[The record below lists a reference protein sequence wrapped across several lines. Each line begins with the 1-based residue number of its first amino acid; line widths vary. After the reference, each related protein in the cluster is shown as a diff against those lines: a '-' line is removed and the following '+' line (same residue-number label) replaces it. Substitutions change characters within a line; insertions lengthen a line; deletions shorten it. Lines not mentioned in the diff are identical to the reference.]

1 MKKIYTA
8 LCMCLCC
15 LLVGCGNIEDVN
27 EKMTNCVNNE
37 IVKQF
42 NDNELIN
49 DFAVKDIKYEVTE
62 DWETGMSVK
71 CRLYIKS
78 KELEKYADTNKDD
91 KETIDKLLNIFRHIF
106 EVQHN
111 LSESQYLY
119 ELGKRE
125 IYYDLFLSDNYR
137 TMIIVKDTAGNSF
150 RYEKDESTENL
161 WINNSQL
168 YIYESAHASED
179 DSSSGSSLIS
189 YTGSYDAKL
198 AYGSGS
204 VLICISE
211 DAMDRYMTAINKGY
225 QGTIDEMTANGEIA
239 YTEKNTKCNIVDK
252 KMTKAKVELLD
263 GSYAGNTVWVII
275 ESLQEESE

>member
-137 TMIIVKDTAGNSF
+137 TMIIIKDTAGNSF